1 MATSEKVQLKGAA
14 QYKKDLKAIAAES
27 KALAA
32 EMKAVKTSFD
42 KTTSAE
48 EKNEAVN
55 KQLNKQIETQKRLVD
70 MLAKAYEEE
79 VKYSGEFSEASQRA
93 KEALM
98 KGQAKLNQLV
108 ADEKALAEAENTEA
122 EAARSNAKAHEG
134 LNGVL
139 KTAGAAVAA
148 VAAAAAAAAKAIW
161 DMTNAAGEWAD
172 NLLTMSAQ
180 TNLSVDTLQKWD
192 YAARFIDV
200 DSETMVKGI
209 AKVTKMQA
217 QSMKTGEDY
226 VTMLNGQQ
234 IALKGSNGEL
244 KTSEQLMLEMVDA
257 VGKIADDTMREA
269 TAQELFGKSYQEI
282 MPLIKAGSEG
292 LKAYGEE
299 AESLGLILSGDAVD
313 SLGKFDDQMQ
323 RLQATMQVAG
333 REMALSFLPVSQK
346 VAESLTDLASTVTKA
361 LSDGFQES
369 DVDTVLDALFE
380 KISAGLG
387 SASEMMPAVTKFVTG
402 LINKMLQFVTQN
414 LPMLVQMSLEIVTG
428 LANGLIENLPVLL
441 PAITE
446 CIMTIATSLSD
457 PANVNIMTDAAIA
470 LVQGLGQGLINAVP
484 VLIQMLPQ
492 FVVNITASLIS
503 QASQMQNVSTAWVDA
518 LVNGIM
524 SGNIVG
530 DITKFFN
537 DKILK
542 PLQDGVKSIK
552 GVGASMVEGLW
563 NGINDKFEW
572 IKGKI
577 RTWVGNVLSYFKNL
591 LGIHSPSTVFM
602 GYGEDMAEGLAIGY
616 TKGMGFVR
624 NALGMTPGLAL
635 DASPAGMGGVTVY
648 IDGIKYNT
656 DEYID
661 GSITNFVENMVRRGQ
676 MYGR

>member
-1 MATSEKVQLKGAA
+1 MATSEKIQLKGAA
-14 QYKKDLKAIAAES
+14 QYKKDLQQIVAQS
-27 KALAA
+27 KALSA

-48 EKNEAVN
+48 EKNEAIN
-55 KQLNKQIETQKRLVD
+55 KQLNKQIDVQQKLVD
-70 MLAKAYEEE
+70 KLAQAYEAE
-79 VKYSGEFSEASQRA
+79 VAASGDQSVAAQKA

-98 KGQAKLNQLV
+98 KGQATLNQLE
-108 ADEKALAEAENTEA
+108 AENRELAEAENTEA
-122 EAARSNAKAHEG
+122 EAARSNEKAHSS

-172 NLLTMSAQ
+172 SLLTMSAQ

-244 KTSEQLMLEMVDA
+244 KTSEQLFLEMVDA
-257 VGKIADDTMREA
+257 VGKIADDTEREA
-269 TAQELFGKSYQEI
+269 AAQDLFGKSYQEI

-428 LANGLIENLPVLL
+428 LANGLIENLPVLI

-446 CIMTIATSLSD
+446 CVMTIVTSLSD
-457 PANVNIMTDAAIA
+457 PQNVMMMTDAAIA

-537 DKILK
+537 EKILK

-563 NGINDKFEW
+563 NGISDKFDW
-572 IKGKI
+572 IKNKI
-577 RTWVGNVLSYFKNL
+577 KTWVGNVLDYFKNL
-591 LGIHSPSTVFM
+591 LGIHSPSTVFE